1 VHGGQGLDG
10 AHPDKVRAT
19 LYTIGCDEQAI
30 STKQGNTSLDG
41 DDNGNTTLFIKSEYT
56 GTLREVN
63 RVCQNLDKTVIA
75 KAIDGN
81 QISGLICISCDPKDV
96 HAHSLGRC
104 RTQIPTIAVTGSGGT
119 SMAFISNVYGIP
131 LVGNVGGS
139 VANTTYTHATS
150 YAYALAQ
157 AFTDGDYIS
166 DGTTYEYKMLDKIG
180 I

>member
-1 VHGGQGLDG
+1 
-10 AHPDKVRAT
+10 
-19 LYTIGCDEQAI
+19 
-30 STKQGNTSLDG
+30 
-41 DDNGNTTLFIKSEYT
+41 LFIKSEYT

-63 RVCQNLDKTVIA
+63 RVCQNLDKTVLA
-75 KAIDGN
+75 TAIDDN
-81 QISGLICISCDPKDV
+81 LISGLICISCDPKNV
-96 HAHSLGRC
+96 HAYSSGRC
-104 RTQIPTIAVTGSGGT
+104 RTQIRTIAVTGSGGN